1 MAIVNEGDVND
12 SPYCYQT
19 MSLTDDQKVMEQS
32 GYCHLYQ
39 DIDSEYNEVYRY
51 NNDAISDDYEC
62 IEEIKAAHKS
72 SASDNDATNLETESE
87 WRVLSRLEL
96 QDIGEDWRIVSTIP
110 RNGNEPAAAWQ
121 PWGGRKVKDG
131 TVESKHLSIMVTNNV
146 DNVTSPECV
155 NTAKSFFG
163 KVLTK
168 NSEDLYLR
176 EDAEGEADEAAI
188 VPDSPDNHSAHG
200 IWLRKQVTFGKWGKH
215 MVNSFKYFDKGG
227 QRLPLAFEKALALI
241 QKIFEKYLE

>member
-1 MAIVNEGDVND
+1 MAIVNDDDD
-12 SPYCYQT
+12 SPYHYQT

-51 NNDAISDDYEC
+51 NNDAMSDDYEC

-72 SASDNDATNLETESE
+72 SVSDNDVTNLETE

-121 PWGGRKVKDG
+121 PWGGRKVNDE
-131 TVESKHLSIMVTNNV
+131 TVDSKHLSKMVTNNV
-146 DNVTSPECV
+146 NNVTSPECV

-163 KVLTK
+163 KVMTK
-168 NSEDLYLR
+168 NSV
-176 EDAEGEADEAAI
+176 I
-188 VPDSPDNHSAHG
+188 VLDCLDNNSGHG
-200 IWLRKQVTFGKWGKH
+200 IWLRKQVTFGKIAPI
-215 MVNSFKYFDKGG
+215 
-227 QRLPLAFEKALALI
+227 L
-241 QKIFEKYLE
+241 KIFGSDRSSRNANLGLSSEKFKKAHNVKS